1 MNKSDG
7 LHFRNIPGNHL
18 NNENTYENADQG
30 LRDAIQNGRNIENR
44 IEDKGQDRI
53 HHQDRGPSVI
63 IGSRIIRQMKNETS
77 GIQQNKKMLFVSF
90 ALEIVLFCFFFALI
104 AHISNK

>member
-1 MNKSDG
+1 MNGSDG
-7 LHFRNIPGNHL
+7 LHFRNIPGHHL
-18 NNENTYENADQG
+18 NNKNIYENKDQG
-30 LRDAIQNGRNIENR
+30 FSDAIQDRRNID
-44 IEDKGQDRI
+44 DKIQDRGQDRMP
-53 HHQDRGPSVI
+53 HQDRGPSVI
-63 IGSRIIRQMKNETS
+63 IGSRVIRQIKSENS

>member
-1 MNKSDG
+1 MNGSDG
-7 LHFRNIPGNHL
+7 LHFRNIPGHHL
-18 NNENTYENADQG
+18 NNENIYENKDQG
-30 LRDAIQNGRNIENR
+30 FSDAIQDRRNIE
-44 IEDKGQDRI
+44 DKIQDRGQDRMP
-53 HHQDRGPSVI
+53 HQDRGPSVI
-63 IGSRIIRQMKNETS
+63 IGSRVIRQIKSENS

>member
-1 MNKSDG
+1 MNRSDG

-44 IEDKGQDRI
+44 IDDKGQDRTP
-53 HHQDRGPSVI
+53 HQDRGPSVI